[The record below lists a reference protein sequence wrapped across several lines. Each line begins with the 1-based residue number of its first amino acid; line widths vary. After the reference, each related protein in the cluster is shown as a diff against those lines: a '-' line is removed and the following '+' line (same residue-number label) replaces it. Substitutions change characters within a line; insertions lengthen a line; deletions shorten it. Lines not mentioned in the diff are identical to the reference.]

1 MGLFRW
7 AQFRPL
13 RVGVGHERV
22 MEEKGACRLAQVSDD
37 ATLPSTLAR

>member
-1 MGLFRW
+1 M
-7 AQFRPL
+7 
-13 RVGVGHERV
+13 GHERV